1 MFYSDNAGDR
11 TTMVDGNWT
20 WDTRYWNLG
29 LRWAPDAKTELLA
42 QAMTG
47 RTVTGFVIPGKG
59 WRVDADFDAAYLL
72 ASRTLGKDMLTGR
85 VDWFDV
91 RDATF
96 QGLDN
101 NDERGWAL
109 TGDWRHPIG
118 EHLAVLVEVLHVES
132 DRPSRA
138 YVLDASRQTQT
149 MVQTALKLAF

>member
-1 MFYSDNAGDR
+1 
-11 TTMVDGNWT
+11 
-20 WDTRYWNLG
+20 
-29 LRWAPDAKTELLA
+29 LRWAPDASTEFLA

-47 RTVTGFVIPGKG
+47 RTVTGFLTAKG

-72 ASRTLGKDMLTGR
+72 ASRKIGKDLISGR

-96 QGLDN
+96 QELDN

-109 TGDWRHPIG
+109 TADWRHPFG
-118 EHLAVLVEVLHVES
+118 DHLTVLVEALHVES

-138 YVLDASRQTQT
+138 YVGEAPQQAQT
-149 MVQTALKLAF
+149 MVQTALKIAF

>member
-1 MFYSDNAGDR
+1 MK
-11 TTMVDGNWT
+11 DGNWA
-20 WDTRYWNLG
+20 WDTRFWNLG
-29 LRWAPDAKTELLA
+29 LRWAPDQRTEILA

-72 ASRTLGKDMLTGR
+72 ASRKLGEDLVTGR

-96 QGLDN
+96 KALDD

-109 TGDWRHPIG
+109 TADWRHPFSD
-118 EHLAVLVEVLHVES
+118 HFAVLVEVVHVQS

-138 YVLDASRQTQT
+138 YVGDATRQAQT
-149 MVQTALKLAF
+149 MVQTALKVSF